1 MYISLS
7 LHSLVSRFFLSMILV
22 YISKCAQVI
31 CRGSSMLERKADSSC
46 LSFISDISALTAIC
60 WIVITS
66 PTLPVHSHQDDLS
79 RSPSGMK
86 ARSVSGDEEEGPS
99 DQIQISKELFLLV
112 IQARWRDNDG
122 RTAPELK
129 WSGRTHGD
137 WFLPGFCQSCC
148 SVKKDPYWNF
158 RQTLRGPTSTK
169 AYGWF
174 RSSQRSCQFVR
185 SLGCWQ

>member
-1 MYISLS
+1 MFICIYHYPWTVLS
-7 LHSLVSRFFLSMILV
+7 HVFFSPWSCC
-22 YISKCAQVI
+22 ISKCAQVI
-31 CRGSSMLERKADSSC
+31 WRGRSMLERKADSSC

-66 PTLPVHSHQDDLS
+66 PTPPVHSHQDDLS

-148 SVKKDPYWNF
+148 SIKKDPYWIF
-158 RQTLRGPTSTK
+158 PPISARTDKYKGL
-169 AYGWF
+169 WMI
-174 RSSQRSCQFVR
+174 
-185 SLGCWQ
+185 

>member
-1 MYISLS
+1 MYTSLS
-7 LHSLVSRFFLSMILV
+7 LHSFVSRFFLSMILV
-22 YISKCAQVI
+22 VWANVLKWYAEGAVCWKEKRIH
-31 CRGSSMLERKADSSC
+31 RGSVL
-46 LSFISDISALTAIC
+46 DISALTAIC

-66 PTLPVHSHQDDLS
+66 PTPPVHSHQDDLS
-79 RSPSGMK
+79 RSPSGTK

-148 SVKKDPYWNF
+148 SVKK
-158 RQTLRGPTSTK
+158 
-169 AYGWF
+169 
-174 RSSQRSCQFVR
+174 R
-185 SLGCWQ
+185 SLLNFPPISARTDKYKGLWMI